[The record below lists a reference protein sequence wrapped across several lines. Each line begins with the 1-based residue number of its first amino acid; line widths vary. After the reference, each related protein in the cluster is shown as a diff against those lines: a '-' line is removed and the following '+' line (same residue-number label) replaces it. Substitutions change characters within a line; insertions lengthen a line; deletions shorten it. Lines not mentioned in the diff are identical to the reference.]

1 MNKIISLAILLIP
14 ALGVAQEAIQ
24 LVVRDQSEEVVPYAD
39 IRIDETILLQT
50 DSSGLATTRLNPGK
64 HEMEINAFG
73 YRGFKSVFTV
83 VDGKADYTFSME
95 SLEEMDEVV
104 VSGTLA
110 EISKSESPV
119 AITILTPKFFSK
131 NPEPSMYGVIDQVN
145 GVRTQLNCNVC
156 NTGDIHINGM
166 EGPYTMITIDGMPIV
181 GGLSTVYGL
190 QGIPANL
197 IERIEVIKGPAS
209 TLYGSEAV
217 GGLINVITKNP
228 SSADKFSM
236 NVSMSSYL
244 EGNIDVGYTAKMGK
258 VSTILGANYFKYGNP
273 VDLNNDNFTDVTLQD
288 RISVFNK
295 WSFERKENRVANVAF
310 RYVYED
316 RWGGEMQW
324 TPEFRGGD
332 SIYGESIWTNRYE
345 MIGNYQLP
353 TKEKILFQTS
363 LSKHLQNSVYGD
375 MPYIADQVIAF
386 NQLHWTKT
394 WGVNHFLVGA
404 AHRYTYYDDNTTAT
418 SITQDSITSND
429 PSRVGLPGIF
439 VQDLIKFDKRN
450 HLLLGARIDFHPQHG
465 NVISPRV
472 NYKLSPTDK
481 FDVRMSV
488 GNGFRVVNLFAE
500 EHAAL
505 TGARE
510 VVILESL
517 KPEQSYNATLNVTKK
532 FLTNAGL
539 FTIDGN
545 LFYTYFTNKINPDYD
560 SNDDQIIYENLDG
573 YAIYR
578 GINIDTRFKFE
589 FPLTINAGIT
599 FLDAFEMNL
608 QADGTYLKEIPMLT
622 EGLSGSFSASYT
634 FRKWDVSLDYS
645 SVFYGPMRL
654 PILEN
659 DFRPEFSDTYAIH
672 NLKLSKS
679 FGKKVELY
687 CGVKNIF
694 NFMPPANSIMRP
706 FDPFDKE
713 ADDPVSNPNGYT
725 FDPAYVYA
733 PNQGVRGYVG
743 AKFLLNK

>member
-1 MNKIISLAILLIP
+1 MKILSVFLVLLPLFSIGQVSVQVK
-14 ALGVAQEAIQ
+14 LTDREQTI
-24 LVVRDQSEEVVPYAD
+24 PYAD
-39 IRIDETILLQT
+39 ILIDGELRFQT
-50 DSSGLATTRLNPGK
+50 DSVGVVEPELSLGS
-64 HEMEINAFG
+64 HQIQVDAFG
-73 YRGFKSVFTV
+73 YSRLKSTFEVETAGQVIEFKL
-83 VDGKADYTFSME
+83 E
-95 SLEEMDEVV
+95 PIEEMDEVV
-104 VSGTLA
+104 ISGTLA

-145 GVRTQLNCNVC
+145 GIRTQLNCNVC

-166 EGPYTMITIDGMPIV
+166 EGAYTMITIDGMPIV

-228 SSADKFSM
+228 ASADRLTINS
-236 NVSMSSYL
+236 NMSSYL
-244 EGNIDVGYTAKMGK
+244 EGNIDFGWTQKWNK
-258 VSTILGANYFKYGNP
+258 VSMMLGANYFKYNNP

-295 WSFERKENRVANVAF
+295 WSVKRKDNRIANIAF

-353 TKEKILFQTS
+353 FKEKILFQTS

-375 MPYIADQVIAF
+375 MEYIADQMISF
-386 NQLHWTKT
+386 NQLYWNKQF
-394 WGVNHFLVGA
+394 GANNLLVGV
-404 AHRYTYYDDNTTAT
+404 AHRYTVYDDNTPAT
-418 SITQDSITSND
+418 EAGVDSNAVND
-429 PSRVGLPGIF
+429 PSRVSLPGLF
-439 VQDLIKFDKRN
+439 VQDLIRFSERN
-450 HLLLGARIDFHPQHG
+450 HLLLGARLDFHPQHG
-465 NVISPRV
+465 NVISPRI
-472 NYKLSPTDK
+472 NYKLSPSDK
-481 FDVRMSV
+481 LDVRLAL

-510 VVILESL
+510 VVVKENL
-517 KPEQSYNATLNVTKK
+517 KPEQSYNASLNVTRK
-532 FLTNAGL
+532 FISNIGLLTL
-539 FTIDGN
+539 DGN
-545 LFYTYFTNKINPDYD
+545 FFYTYFTNKINPDYD

-578 GINIDTRFKFE
+578 GVNIDARFKFE

-599 FLDAFEMNL
+599 FLDAFEMNR
-608 QADGTYLKEIPMLT
+608 QADGSYLKEIPMLT
-622 EGLSGSFSASYT
+622 EGLSGSFSAGYHFQKIGLS
-634 FRKWDVSLDYS
+634 VDYS

-659 DFRPEFSDTYAIH
+659 DFRPEYSDTYAIH
-672 NLKLSKS
+672 NLKVSKS
-679 FGKKVELY
+679 VGQQFEFY
-687 CGVKNIF
+687 AGVKNIF

-706 FDPFDKE
+706 FDPFDQQ
-713 ADDPVSNPNGYT
+713 ASDPVTNPNGYT

-733 PNQGVRGYVG
+733 PNQGVRGYIG
-743 AKFLLNK
+743 AKFILK